1 MTGRGQSRKDPSA
14 LMKKKGSRYCS
25 RVISSHI
32 HHVDTDSSIMRP
44 ANLMKYCTNIGTWN
58 VRSLESTSSKLLEL
72 STSLTQYKMGIIGL
86 TETHRPGCDEVLLD
100 NGSLFINSGRN
111 DGKRRQGV
119 GLVLSKGLKNSLI
132 MYNPVSERVLAARIH
147 SRHINVSVVVGY
159 APTEDSDAG
168 LKDNFYQQLADTFDE
183 LPGHDIKLLLGDF
196 NARVTSDN
204 SAWPGVLGRHSL
216 HSSSNDNGRRLIDF
230 CAMHGLTIGATMFQ
244 HRDIHKGT
252 WLSPDGRTVTQIDH
266 ICISTKWARS
276 MLDVKS
282 CRGADVGSDH
292 YLVRGKLRVKF
303 KAVEKIHA
311 ERKRIPAIE
320 NLRNQSKVEEFN
332 LALHNRFSCLPV
344 EEDLEA
350 QWSTIKETIKEVSSE
365 VLGERPRKRKQYHH
379 SQETTDLI
387 AERARI
393 KRLNPTSD
401 ANRSEYSRVNKLAK
415 KSSKRDDQNWALRA
429 ADNLENA
436 ASKGQQREVWQQIRL
451 LSGKKKKKT
460 NAVRDSDGRII
471 SDPSKQRDR
480 WKDYFHQLLNPNSG
494 TIDLSV
500 LDSLER
506 NPCFTHLSEDDGPP
520 TREEII
526 SGLKSL
532 KNCKSPGVDEIS
544 NEQLKYGSDGLVERL
559 DKLFSKVWISEAIPS
574 DWLKGIVTIVPKKGD
589 LSHCNNNRGIT
600 LRSTA
605 SKLYQIILLR
615 RMNDGLERLLRENQC
630 GFRKNRSCVDQIY
643 TLRSIIHNFTEYN
656 LPLYINFVDFKS
668 AFDCIN
674 REFIWKALDHYG
686 LPSKYIRIVQAF
698 FDGTASAVRVN
709 GELTDWFNVG
719 SGTGQGDIQGPPMFN
734 VVLNLSMHM
743 AETNKNVSKGLV
755 LVKDPVGE
763 NDQTVLD
770 TDYADDLAL
779 LDDNKEGLQESTD
792 LLSHYASLAGL
803 KINAKKTEC
812 MAVGKWTSQRPFT
825 ETNTL
830 DVTVDGALVKQT
842 STFTYLGHKIAG
854 DGSLDPELDTRIQKA
869 SGAYNQLGSI
879 WKNRNIQIS
888 TKIRIYKAAVLTVLL
903 YGSEV
908 WNTTKAQLHRL
919 EVFHQRCLRKIFR
932 ITWKEHVKNV
942 DVLERA
948 HIQSIEVMLGANR
961 LRWFGHVSRMP
972 EERLPRRLLQWTPTH
987 GKRSRGRPK
996 KSWLTCVREDASLF
1010 TGRDNITVEDMLG
1023 LASDRVGWRGM
1034 LRTRRNFLGAGH
1046 SSD

>member
-1 MTGRGQSRKDPSA
+1 MFWGRTSDILVDVQQTTYTG
-14 LMKKKGSRYCS
+14 
-25 RVISSHI
+25 
-32 HHVDTDSSIMRP
+32 
-44 ANLMKYCTNIGTWN
+44 
-58 VRSLESTSSKLLEL
+58 
-72 STSLTQYKMGIIGL
+72 
-86 TETHRPGCDEVLLD
+86 LD
-100 NGSLFINSGRN
+100 L
-111 DGKRRQGV
+111 
-119 GLVLSKGLKNSLI
+119 
-132 MYNPVSERVLAARIH
+132 ERVLAARIH
-147 SRHINVSVVVGY
+147 SKHINVSVVVGY
-159 APTEDSDAG
+159 APTEDSDTG
-168 LKDNFYQQLADTFDE
+168 VKDDFYQQLTDTFDE
-183 LPGHDIKLLLGDF
+183 LPGHDIKILLGDF

-230 CAMHGLTIGATMFQ
+230 CAMHGLTIGGTMFQ

-266 ICISTKWARS
+266 VCITTKWARS
-276 MLDVKS
+276 LLDVKS

-311 ERKRIPAIE
+311 ERKKIPAIE

-350 QWSTIKETIKEVSSE
+350 QWSNIKKTIKEVSTE
-365 VLGERPRKRKQYHH
+365 VLGERPCKRKQYHH
-379 SQETTDLI
+379 SQQTTDLI

-401 ANRSEYSRVNKLAK
+401 ANKSEYSRVNKLVK
-415 KSSKRDDQNWALRA
+415 KSSKRDDQNWAARA

-460 NAVRDSDGRII
+460 SAVRDSDGRII

-480 WKDYFHQLLNPNSG
+480 WKEYFHKLLNPNSG
-494 TIDLSV
+494 TIDLSSM
-500 LDSLER
+500 DSLER
-506 NPCFTHLSEDDGPP
+506 NPCFSHLSDDDGPP
-520 TREEII
+520 TRNEILTA
-526 SGLKSL
+526 LKSL
-532 KNCKSPGVDEIS
+532 KNCKSPGADEIT
-544 NEQLKYGSDGLVERL
+544 NEQLKYGRDGLVDRL
-559 DKLFSKVWISEAIPS
+559 EALFSKVWISEAIPC
-574 DWLKGIVTIVPKKGD
+574 DWLKGIVAIVPKKGD

-615 RMNDGLERLLRENQC
+615 RLNDGLERLLRENQC

-656 LPLYINFVDFKS
+656 LPMYINFVDFKS

-686 LPSKYIRIVQAF
+686 LPSKYIRIVQTF
-698 FDGTASAVRVN
+698 FEGTVSAVRVN
-709 GELTDWFNVG
+709 GELTDWFDVR
-719 SGTGQGDIQGPPMFN
+719 SGTGQGDIQGPPLFN
-734 VVLNLSMHM
+734 VVLNLATHM
-743 AETNKNVSKGLV
+743 AETNKEVSKGLV

-770 TDYADDLAL
+770 TDYADDIAL

-792 LLSHYASLAGL
+792 LLSQYASLAGL
-803 KINAKKTEC
+803 MINPKKTEC

-830 DVTVDGALVKQT
+830 DLTVDGAPIKQT
-842 STFTYLGHKIAG
+842 GTFTYLGHKITS
-854 DGSLDPELDTRIQKA
+854 DSSLNPELDTRIQKA
-869 SGAYNQLGSI
+869 SGAYNQLGNI
-879 WKNRNIQIS
+879 WKNRNIQTS
-888 TKIRIYKAAVLTVLL
+888 TKIRIYRAAVLTVLL

-908 WNTTKAQLHRL
+908 WNTTKTQIHRL

-932 ITWKEHVKNV
+932 ITWKPEATFKCGRKRPRFGATSTKMSYIPGKACQAQGRKRPRFGSARTKTSHIPISKNCADCAENWKLCEIALTALKCCLCWKQRVKNV
-942 DVLERA
+942 QVLERA
-948 HIQSIEVMLGANR
+948 QIQSIEVMVGANR

-972 EERLPRRLLQWTPTH
+972 EERLPGRLLRWTPTH

-996 KSWLTCVREDASLF
+996 KSWLACVREDASLF
-1010 TGRDNITVEDMLG
+1010 TGREDITVEDMLG
-1023 LASDRVGWRGM
+1023 LASDRVGWRGL

>member
-1 MTGRGQSRKDPSA
+1 MNTVLVMGMDIELMFNRVRGASNPSTLKYLAKETPRKKHSDRSDNPDAEKGVTRVTGRGQSRKDPSA
-14 LMKKKGSRYCS
+14 LMKKKGSRYCT
-25 RVISSHI
+25 RIISSQI

-44 ANLMKYCTNIGTWN
+44 ANLMRSCTNIGTWN

-72 STSLTQYKMGIIGL
+72 SKNLTQYKMGIIGL

-147 SRHINVSVVVGY
+147 SKHINVSVVVGY
-159 APTEDSDAG
+159 APTEDSDTG
-168 LKDNFYQQLADTFDE
+168 VKDDFYQQLTDTFDE
-183 LPGHDIKLLLGDF
+183 LPGHDIKILLGDF

-230 CAMHGLTIGATMFQ
+230 CAMHGLTIGGTMFQ

-252 WLSPDGRTVTQIDH
+252 WLSPDGRTVTQINH
-266 ICISTKWARS
+266 VCITTKWARS
-276 MLDVKS
+276 LLDVKS

-311 ERKRIPAIE
+311 ERKKIPAIE

-350 QWSTIKETIKEVSSE
+350 QWSNIKKTIKEVSTE
-365 VLGERPRKRKQYHH
+365 VLGERPCKRKQYHH
-379 SQETTDLI
+379 SQQTTDLI

-401 ANRSEYSRVNKLAK
+401 ANKSEYSRVNKLVK
-415 KSSKRDDQNWALRA
+415 KSSKRDDQNWAARA

-460 NAVRDSDGRII
+460 SAVRDSDGRII

-480 WKDYFHQLLNPNSG
+480 WKEYFHKLLNPNSG
-494 TIDLSV
+494 TIDLSSM
-500 LDSLER
+500 DSLER
-506 NPCFTHLSEDDGPP
+506 NPCFSHLSDDDGPP
-520 TREEII
+520 TRNEILTA
-526 SGLKSL
+526 LKSL
-532 KNCKSPGVDEIS
+532 KNCKSPGADEIT
-544 NEQLKYGSDGLVERL
+544 NEQLKYGRDGLVDRL
-559 DKLFSKVWISEAIPS
+559 EALFSKVWISEAIPC

-615 RMNDGLERLLRENQC
+615 RLNDGLERLLRENQC
-630 GFRKNRSCVDQIY
+630 RFRKNRSCVDQIY

-656 LPLYINFVDFKS
+656 LPMYINFVDFKS

-686 LPSKYIRIVQAF
+686 LPSK
-698 FDGTASAVRVN
+698 
-709 GELTDWFNVG
+709 
-719 SGTGQGDIQGPPMFN
+719 
-734 VVLNLSMHM
+734 
-743 AETNKNVSKGLV
+743 
-755 LVKDPVGE
+755 
-763 NDQTVLD
+763 
-770 TDYADDLAL
+770 
-779 LDDNKEGLQESTD
+779 
-792 LLSHYASLAGL
+792 
-803 KINAKKTEC
+803 
-812 MAVGKWTSQRPFT
+812 
-825 ETNTL
+825 
-830 DVTVDGALVKQT
+830 
-842 STFTYLGHKIAG
+842 
-854 DGSLDPELDTRIQKA
+854 
-869 SGAYNQLGSI
+869 
-879 WKNRNIQIS
+879 
-888 TKIRIYKAAVLTVLL
+888 
-903 YGSEV
+903 
-908 WNTTKAQLHRL
+908 
-919 EVFHQRCLRKIFR
+919 
-932 ITWKEHVKNV
+932 
-942 DVLERA
+942 
-948 HIQSIEVMLGANR
+948 
-961 LRWFGHVSRMP
+961 
-972 EERLPRRLLQWTPTH
+972 
-987 GKRSRGRPK
+987 
-996 KSWLTCVREDASLF
+996 
-1010 TGRDNITVEDMLG
+1010 
-1023 LASDRVGWRGM
+1023 
-1034 LRTRRNFLGAGH
+1034 
-1046 SSD
+1046 